1 MRQLPKARAVAI
13 ALATLLVAGSCA
25 TAPPPP
31 PTRKASAAFVIPAEL
46 PNGRVEITIV
56 ASYPIGTPLA
66 IPVAVVVTRG
76 TITGPVTA
84 RIMASG
90 INEGGLPAEVL
101 VRELAV
107 APVTVASG
115 RGSTF
120 VTWDTKDLKG
130 VLVPADAYSLVLE
143 FRSDDGGTT
152 GTSGT
157 SKTTRA
163 GATLELR

>member
-1 MRQLPKARAVAI
+1 MRQLPKARALAI

-25 TAPPPP
+25 TAPAPT
-31 PTRKASAAFVIPAEL
+31 PTRRTPTAFVIPTAL
-46 PNGRVEITIV
+46 PNGRVEITI
-56 ASYPIGTPLA
+56 APSYPVGTPLA
-66 IPVAVVVTRG
+66 IPITVVVTRG

-101 VRELAV
+101 VRELVA
-107 APVTVASG
+107 APVTLTAG
-115 RGSTF
+115 RGSTA
-120 VTWDTKDLKG
+120 VAWDTRDLKG

-143 FRSDDGGTT
+143 FRSEDGGVRTI
-152 GTSGT
+152 
-157 SKTTRA
+157 TRA

>member
-1 MRQLPKARAVAI
+1 MRQLPKARALAI

-25 TAPPPP
+25 TAAP
-31 PTRKASAAFVIPAEL
+31 PTPTAKASTAFVIPAEL

-66 IPVAVVVTRG
+66 IPITVVVTRG

-101 VRELAV
+101 VRELIAT
-107 APVTVASG
+107 PVTVTTG
-115 RGSTF
+115 RRSM
-120 VTWDTKDLKG
+120 VVAWDTKDLKG

-143 FRSDDGGTT
+143 FRSEDGGTRT
-152 GTSGT
+152 V
-157 SKTTRA
+157 TRA
-163 GATLELR
+163 GATVELRTP